1 MVKKE
6 IAYTDFEGNKRV
18 EEFYFN
24 LTKAEFFKWMMTTGE
39 YTIDKVLIRLAEE
52 KNGKKIIE
60 NFETILKASYGRK
73 SLDGRKFEKSEE
85 IWLDF
90 YQTEAYSI
98 LFMDLI
104 SDAKKTAGFVNSL
117 IPGDVT
123 KDLEKALQENKDS
136 LPVALRDYID

>member
-6 IAYTDFEGNKRV
+6 ITYIDFEGNKRT

-24 LTKAEFFKWMMTTGE
+24 LTKAEFFKWTMTTGE

-60 NFETILKASYGRK
+60 NFETLLKASYGKK
-73 SLDGRKFEKSEE
+73 SLDGRKFEKSEA
-85 IWLDF
+85 IWQDF
-90 YQTEAYSI
+90 YQTEAYST

-104 SDAKKTAGFVNSL
+104 TDGKKAAAFVNSL
-117 IPGDVT
+117 IPGDASQ
-123 KDLEKALQENKDS
+123 DIEKILRENKDG
-136 LPVALRDYID
+136 LPVALRDYVN